1 MRKSILATFILIISA
16 NAFILAQDRP
26 VKIIDERVNNR
37 LMIYAVNE
45 NEQDLDVAIKVEG
58 TGFRQRGGVPRL
70 HRVPKASKVNIASL
84 VIERGRVPVYTY
96 ELTVKDS
103 LSRRVIRKPFTRI
116 KIDPKKNIL
125 VYLKEGCTTCDSL
138 VQKLDS
144 SYYNYRT
151 INLEEK
157 QEVKDFLIR
166 TFKYTKTPYDSISNP
181 IISLGGT
188 LYSEIGTYDQLLEKL
203 HGTDGDMKEEEE
215 EGEPENKN

>member
-1 MRKSILATFILIISA
+1 MKKSIFAVILLIVTV
-16 NAFILAQDRP
+16 NASVFAQDRP
-26 VKIIDERVNNR
+26 VKITDERVNNR

-45 NEQDLDVAIKVEG
+45 NDYDLDVAIKVEG
-58 TGFRQRGGVPRL
+58 TGFRQRAGVPRL

-125 VYLKEGCTTCDSL
+125 VYLKDGCTTCDSL

-144 SYYNYRT
+144 SYYKYRT

-181 IISLGGT
+181 IVSLGGT
-188 LYSEIGTYDQLLEKL
+188 LYSEISSYDELLAKL
-203 HGTDGDMKEEEE
+203 NAEEGEMKEEEE
-215 EGEPENKN
+215 TPEEKN